1 MKIKKATVVLWKR
14 IGIGLVLLSIFG
26 GVIYLYYRTP
36 LFTITSYELVG
47 VPDLYKDAVMR
58 NLTSIATEHS
68 NPIIPR
74 DKMLSYHSRAIK
86 QSIVSVLPNTRTIHI
101 RPISFHKLRITVEHY
116 EPRFKIDSTRGVT
129 KDGIIYVEFKD
140 MSALPTISFASSTME
155 EVVRDDSRYYVIQGI
170 DTTALNNLSRLLEKI
185 DSVIFPVA
193 KIVVDGYGDVTLY
206 DKREL
211 SRIIFREE
219 TNPDKVWSNIV
230 SAIDTEP
237 LKSRLEKENDD
248 LEYLDARF
256 GNKVFYKFTKNL
268 KTAIIEDHATTTQEF
283 VPAQ

>member
-1 MKIKKATVVLWKR
+1 MKIKRSTIVLWKR
-14 IGIGLVLLSIFG
+14 VGIGVLLLSLFG
-26 GVIYLYYRTP
+26 GVSYLYYKTP
-36 LFTITSYELVG
+36 IFTITSYELVG
-47 VPDLYKDAVMR
+47 VPDLYKDAVMS
-58 NLTSIATEHS
+58 NLTSIATERS
-68 NPIIPR
+68 NPLIPK
-74 DKMLSYHSRAIK
+74 DKILSYHAKAIK
-86 QSIVSVLPNTRTIHI
+86 QSIVSVLPNTHTIHI
-101 RPISFHKLRITVEHY
+101 RPIGFHKLRITVDHY

-140 MSALPTISFASSTME
+140 MSSLPTISFASSTME

-193 KIVVDGYGDVTLY
+193 KITVDGYGDVTLY
-206 DKREL
+206 NKREV
-211 SRIIFREE
+211 SRIIFKEE

-230 SAIDTEP
+230 SAIDTDP
-237 LKSRLEKENDD
+237 LKSRLEKEKDD